1 MAREAALKPKRS
13 RGFLLQTRW
22 HTTCKVGR
30 RRQTVFEAIGDS
42 MSYRRTLKTAVGCTG
57 IGLHSG
63 KAVRLRLAP
72 APPEHGISF
81 LRTDLGVEIPAA
93 LEYLTRLD
101 YATTLSRGGAAVA
114 TVEHVLA
121 ALSGMGVDDCIV
133 EVDGPEMPIMDGSA
147 APFVI
152 LVHEAGLKP
161 HPTARLYLKLLRSI
175 EVVRGGKWV
184 RITPADRLR
193 VTYTIGFDHPLL
205 RRQAASL
212 RVTHDNFA
220 TEIAPARTFGFLRE
234 VEMLR
239 RSGLALGGSLEN
251 AIVIGE
257 TGVLNNK
264 LRFEDEFVRHKILDA
279 LGDLSLLGR
288 PVLGHV
294 EAWRAGHALH
304 AELATKIAAS
314 PEAWRLVSHPH
325 LPVLD
330 VEGALA
336 LEPA

>member
-1 MAREAALKPKRS
+1 
-13 RGFLLQTRW
+13 
-22 HTTCKVGR
+22 
-30 RRQTVFEAIGDS
+30 

-63 KAVRLRLAP
+63 KAVRLRLVP
-72 APPEHGISF
+72 APSGHGIRF
-81 LRTDLGVEIPAA
+81 LRSDLGVEIPAA
-93 LEYLTRLD
+93 IEYLAHLD
-101 YATTLSRGGAAVA
+101 HATTLSRGGAAVA

-121 ALSGMGVDDCIV
+121 ALSGVGVDDCVV

-152 LVHEAGLKP
+152 LLHEAGLRP
-161 HPTARLYLKLLRSI
+161 HPTPRLYLKMLRSI

-184 RITPADRLR
+184 RIDPADRLHIS
-193 VTYTIGFDHPLL
+193 YTIGFDHPLL
-205 RRQAASL
+205 RRQAVSL
-212 RVTHDNFA
+212 RVTKESFA
-220 TEIAPARTFGFLRE
+220 AEIAPARTFGFLRE

-239 RSGLALGGSLEN
+239 RNGLALGGSLEN

-264 LRFEDEFVRHKILDA
+264 LRFEDEFVRHKVLDA
-279 LGDLSLLGR
+279 MGDLGLLGR

-304 AELATKIAAS
+304 AELATKIAQT
-314 PEAWRLVSHPH
+314 PEAWRLVAHPH

-330 VEGALA
+330 VEPQGALA